1 MNATSA
7 KALTAIKQK
16 IKKATRDNEDIL
28 AEYKGVRV
36 LARHESTYREP
47 G

>member
-16 IKKATRDNEDIL
+16 IKKATRDNEAIL
-28 AEYKGVRV
+28 AEYKGVRACLHANV
-36 LARHESTYREP
+36 HTA
-47 G
+47 